1 MLSVLAQGARA
12 ATPFLLNAAAN
23 LGRKLISSATNS
35 SGSSSRL
42 ANLGKRAAVLGK
54 RAAVLG
60 KRADVLVGLPER
72 VDRLETTVQSLK
84 RPHPT
89 DTMDS

>member
-42 ANLGKRAAVLGK
+42 ANLGKRAAVLV
-54 RAAVLG
+54 R
-60 KRADVLVGLPER
+60 LP
-72 VDRLETTVQSLK
+72 
-84 RPHPT
+84 
-89 DTMDS
+89 

>member
-42 ANLGKRAAVLGK
+42 ADMGKSAT
-54 RAAVLG
+54 
-60 KRADVLVGLPER
+60 VLVGLPKR
-72 VDRLETTVQSLK
+72 VDRLETDVQSLK
-84 RPHPT
+84 RPRPT

>member
-42 ANLGKRAAVLGK
+42 ANLGKRAAVL
-54 RAAVLG
+54 
-60 KRADVLVGLPER
+60 VGLPKR
-72 VDRLETTVQSLK
+72 VDRLETDVQSLK
-84 RPHPT
+84 RPRPT

>member
-42 ANLGKRAAVLGK
+42 ANLGKRAAVL
-54 RAAVLG
+54 
-60 KRADVLVGLPER
+60 VGLPKR
-72 VDRLETTVQSLK
+72 VDRLETVVQSLK

>member
-42 ANLGKRAAVLGK
+42 ADLGKRAADLGKRAAVIK
-54 RAAVLG
+54 
-60 KRADVLVGLPER
+60 GLPER
-72 VDRLETTVQSLK
+72 VDRLETDVQSLK

>member
-42 ANLGKRAAVLGK
+42 ADLGKRAA
-54 RAAVLG
+54 
-60 KRADVLVGLPER
+60 VLVGLPER
-72 VDRLETTVQSLK
+72 VNRLETDVQSLK
-84 RPHPT
+84 RPHPI